1 MKQRDVFFNEL
12 LKYALKDPTIVLLY
26 GDVGGAFLDRWLLD
40 VPKRTIN
47 TGPAEQAMITCAAGL
62 AQAGMKPY
70 CFSIIPFLIFRPYEA
85 IQIYLGYQRLPVR
98 LVGVGA
104 DDSYKD
110 VGFTHWCR
118 NDWEAVKRAG
128 IEVRNCSTEFTS
140 SEDNIKNEVK
150 ISVNCLGPLYIRLLR

>member
-12 LKYALKDPTIVLLY
+12 LKYALKDKTIVLLY

-47 TGPAEQAMITCAAGL
+47 TGPAESAMITCAAGL

-85 IQIYLGYQRLPVR
+85 LRIYVGHQRLPIR
-98 LVGVGA
+98 LIGVGA
-104 DDSYKD
+104 NNTYTNA
-110 VGFTHWCR
+110 GFTHWSD
-118 NDWEAVKRAG
+118 NDVDIASYLGITILQAG
-128 IEVRNCSTEFTS
+128 SVS
-140 SEDNIKNEVK
+140 SEIQTLVK
-150 ISVNCLGPLYIRLLR
+150 SSVYRTSPLYIRLAR